1 MPEFQTVMDIFKI
14 LDKSNCRK
22 CNEKTC
28 LAFAA
33 AVHQGR
39 RNLSECP
46 KVPAEILSSFRKPTP
61 STVIEAVNNAP
72 IESLKKRIGEID
84 LAEAAMRI
92 GAKWDSGRLIL
103 RVFGKEVAVD
113 STGAFTTD
121 IHINPWVVIP
131 VLTYILEG
139 KGVMPS
145 GRWVPFRELDGGM
158 AWLGLYEQQGE
169 KLLKKVADTYPD
181 LFRDMIELFNGKRVE
196 NMYEADISLV
206 LNPLPLIPILVCYW
220 LPEEGMSSSL
230 TLFFDK
236 SVDQNLDIQSIYGL
250 VAGIAHM
257 FEKIAARHGFA

>member
-1 MPEFQTVMDIFKI
+1 MPEFRTIMDILKI
-14 LDKSNCRK
+14 LDKSNCRA

-39 RNLSECP
+39 RALGECP
-46 KVPAEILSSFRKPTP
+46 KVPADILASFRKPAP
-61 STVIEAVNNAP
+61 SAVIEAVNNAP

-84 LAEAAMRI
+84 LEEAARRI
-92 GAKWDSGRLIL
+92 GAKYESGRLVL

-113 STGAFTTD
+113 ATGAFTTD

-139 KGVMPS
+139 KGVVPS

-196 NMYEADISLV
+196 NMDEADISLV

-220 LPEEGMSSSL
+220 LPEEGMASSM

-236 SVDQNLDIQSIYGL
+236 SADQNLDIQSIYGL

-257 FEKIAARHGFA
+257 FEKIAVRHGFA